1 MRAIERDME
10 AALEPGRYFHWRA
23 SSRLVREP
31 ESILVQIEQ
40 IEKAGQRQ
48 DALEL
53 YETFVAACYAKA
65 NEIDDSIGIF
75 GGFFDV
81 DRDRYIR
88 IIGELRSQRRPLF
101 HQLDLRLEKTWTF
114 QRWRLV
120 AYLDVQNV
128 YNAENP
134 EATIYDF
141 RYERSAQLPG
151 LPILPSLGL
160 RGSF

>member
-1 MRAIERDME
+1 MASVRLGRGWE
-10 AALEPGRYFHWRA
+10 AGTRF
-23 SSRLVREP
+23 RLVSGRP
-31 ESILVQIEQ
+31 ETPV
-40 IEKAGQRQ
+40 
-48 DALEL
+48 
-53 YETFVAACYAKA
+53 
-65 NEIDDSIGIF
+65 F

-128 YNAENP
+128 LGRENAVGYTYTENP
-134 EATIYDF
+134 EYPDRIQVIDG
-141 RYERSAQLPG
+141 SGLLPTFG
-151 LPILPSLGL
+151 FSIE
-160 RGSF
+160 F